1 MGVPISARDFL
12 GDQAIGRIVVR
23 DTQQG
28 LGEAH
33 ERDALLIRKSELL
46 KESVEVR
53 AFVGASTRPGDECAA
68 RGDRGI
74 APGVVKG
81 FDKEPN
87 VRRLV
92 SRNR

>member
-1 MGVPISARDFL
+1 MGIPISTRDLF

-23 DTQQG
+23 DTQQS

-46 KESVEVR
+46 KEGVEVR
-53 AFVGASTRPGDECAA
+53 AFVGASTRPGDERAA

-74 APGVVKG
+74 APCVVKG

-87 VRRLV
+87 VCRLV

>member
-1 MGVPISARDFL
+1 MGIPISTRDLF

-23 DTQQG
+23 DTQQS

-33 ERDALLIRKSELL
+33 ERDTLLVGESEFLE
-46 KESVEVR
+46 ESVEVR
-53 AFVGASTRPGDECAA
+53 AFVGASTRPGDERAA

-74 APGVVKG
+74 APCVVKG

-87 VRRLV
+87 VCRLV